1 MVMIPSIGGRSP
13 LFTLTVGAGAAMVF
27 ILTIMA
33 WQSPT
38 RVTLHG
44 LHTDL

>member
-1 MVMIPSIGGRSP
+1 MIPSIGGRSP
-13 LFTLTVGAGAAMVF
+13 LFTLTVSAGAVLVF
-27 ILTIMA
+27 IFAFVA

-44 LHTDL
+44 IHTDL